1 MNGGGLPEVA
11 VALRAMSDST
21 MDLSAI
27 MQAMAKTNALFDS
40 EVFGKRNFDVL
51 DQIYTT
57 DARILPPGRLM
68 VTGRQEIKGFW
79 FDIIRS
85 YNGKSATLLPLEVIP
100 AGEGVVEVGRG
111 VLTAEPAGSPEV
123 QVDFKY
129 VVFWKQ
135 EEGLW
140 KWHVD
145 IWNLSW

>member
-1 MNGGGLPEVA
+1 MEGA
-11 VALRAMSDST
+11 KQS
-21 MDLSAI
+21 LSEI
-27 MQAMAKTNALFDS
+27 KREMAKTNDLFNT

-68 VTGRQEIKGFW
+68 VTGRQDIKGFW
-79 FDIIRS
+79 FDLIRS
-85 YNGKSATLLPLEVIP
+85 YNGKSAVLRPLDVIL

-111 VLTAEPAGSPEV
+111 VLTAEPAGTPEI

-129 VVFWKQ
+129 VVYWKQ
-135 EEGLW
+135 EDGVW

>member
-1 MNGGGLPEVA
+1 
-11 VALRAMSDST
+11 
-21 MDLSAI
+21 MDTAGMDTSAI
-27 MQAMAKTNALFDS
+27 KKSMAETNELFNS
-40 EVFGKRNFDVL
+40 EVFGKRNFDAL
-51 DQIYTT
+51 DRIYTT

-85 YNGKSATLLPLEVIP
+85 YNAKAAALCPIDVIT
-100 AGEGVVEVGRG
+100 AGDGLVEVGRG
-111 VLTAEPAGSPEV
+111 VMTAEPAGQPEV

-135 EEGLW
+135 EDGLW